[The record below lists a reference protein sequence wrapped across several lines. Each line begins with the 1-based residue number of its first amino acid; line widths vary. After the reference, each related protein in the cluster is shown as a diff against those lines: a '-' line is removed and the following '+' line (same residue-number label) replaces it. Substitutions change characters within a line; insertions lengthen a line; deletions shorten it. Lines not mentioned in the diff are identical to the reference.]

1 MDSVK
6 YIGNAADANS
16 GIYHINEVNAGIK
29 DGSWPTNY
37 KIENSLRFDG
47 TSYLSRTPTIAG
59 TSYTTFTYSFWVKK
73 SVNSP
78 SDIQNLFEAK
88 LDGNDYL
95 VIFFQTTDEINI
107 HSYHTSK
114 TGYSI

>member
-47 TSYLSRTPTIAG
+47 TSDYLTRTPSTAG
-59 TSYTTFTYSFWVKK
+59 NRKTWTWSGWVKRG
-73 SVNSP
+73 
-78 SDIQNLFEAK
+78 NL
-88 LDGNDYL
+88 NDNYL
-95 VIFFQTTDEINI
+95 FAC
-107 HSYHTSK
+107 
-114 TGYSI
+114 